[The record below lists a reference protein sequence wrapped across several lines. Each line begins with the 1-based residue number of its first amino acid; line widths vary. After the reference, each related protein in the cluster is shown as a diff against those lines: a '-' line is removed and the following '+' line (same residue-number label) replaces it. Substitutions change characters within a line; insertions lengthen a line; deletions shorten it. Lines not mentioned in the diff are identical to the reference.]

1 MLFYAAVTAPRPMHA
16 VTVLAQPRRKKPLL
30 SRKTLKRGRY
40 EARKRGTFGVLWFT
54 NFGQALWET
63 MHTIDPE
70 VQLKLRHSGF
80 DEMDWTLSFRLRG
93 FKARLT
99 ASRYK
104 GRIGVPR
111 NCYLELKLGAANPND
126 LRNFMQE
133 LANHFKGKV
142 KRPPWD
148 FNRYD
153 KLAETTGQDR
163 EAILKA
169 WEEAMGTE
177 IKPPE
182 KVRLEKPKKKW
193 SLFGRKGEAKAD
205 TEDDIEVMVDEDG
218 DELHFRNLGTL
229 EVDDIEYAVMEP
241 AEQIPGEPRE
251 INIFSITRDAEGA
264 PTYAGIENEELF
276 DQLAE
281 YAEEYIEELA

>member
-1 MLFYAAVTAPRPMHA
+1 VLFYAAVTAPRPMHA
-16 VTVLAQPRRKKPLL
+16 ITVLAQPRRKKPLL
-30 SRKTLKRGRY
+30 NCKALKHGRY

-54 NFGQALWET
+54 DFGQALWDT
-63 MHTIDPE
+63 MQEIDPE
-70 VQLKLRHSGF
+70 VRLKLRHSGF
-80 DEMDWTLSFRLRG
+80 DEMDWTISFRFRG

-111 NCYLELKLGAANPND
+111 NCYLELKLGAVNPND
-126 LRNFMQE
+126 LRNFIQE
-133 LANHFKGKV
+133 LADHFKGKG
-142 KRPPWD
+142 KRPPWV

-153 KLAETTGQDR
+153 KLAETTGHDR

-182 KVRLEKPKKKW
+182 QVKLEKPQKRW
-193 SLFGRKGEAKAD
+193 SLFGRKGDAKAD
-205 TEDDIEVMVDEDG
+205 DDIEVMVDAEG
-218 DELHFRNLGTL
+218 HELRFRHLGTL
-229 EVDDIEYAVMEP
+229 EVDDVEYAIMEP
-241 AEQIPGEPRE
+241 DTEVAGEPRE
-251 INIFSITRDAEGA
+251 INIFSITRDADGA
-264 PTYAGIENEELF
+264 PTYAGIEDEELF